1 MSNKPTY
8 EELKQRIKEL
18 EKETTELRREKE
30 TYRVE
35 RDELRSLMN
44 GLSRAEIGID
54 IVGVDYTVLF
64 QNQILKERFGSL
76 TGQFC
81 YEKYMGLEDPCDFCP
96 VIEAI
101 RNNKIERFELTGKD
115 GRNYEVLSTPLPN
128 PDGTVDK
135 AIEVVIDI
143 TERKQAEESLRIEK
157 EFTETA
163 LNAQQDTFFLF
174 EPATGK
180 AIRWNRA
187 FNNITGYND
196 EEIAGMVAPDTY
208 YNHDDLERAGIFVQD
223 ILDKGIGTIELELIC
238 KDGRKVPTEY
248 KVSVIKDEEG
258 KPKYL
263 ISIGRDVTKRKQA
276 MENKKK
282 LETQLQQAQKMD
294 AIGRLAG
301 GVAHDFNNMLSIIL
315 GNVDL
320 ALVKLQPSDV
330 LYKELCEIVAAG
342 KRSVDLTEQLLAFAR
357 KQTIV
362 PKVFDLNDTVE
373 RMIKMMRR
381 LIGEGIDLLWK
392 PTTNLC
398 PVKMDS
404 TQIDQILANLM
415 INARDAIRNVGKV
428 TIKTENVVL
437 DEAYCTAHAGFV
449 PGQYILLAV
458 SDNGYGMDR
467 ETLTNIFEPFFTT
480 KELGKGTG
488 LGLATVY
495 GIVKQNNG
503 FINVYSEPK
512 EGTTFK
518 IYLPRYAE
526 KITQASSKG
535 PAEEVRGGTETVLV
549 VEDEP
554 MILKMTQIM
563 LEKLGYKILTGGT
576 PGEAIHIAEEYTGEI
591 HLLMTDVVMPKM
603 NGRDLANLLSSF
615 YPNLRCLFMSGYTA
629 NVIVHHGV
637 LDGGVH
643 FIQKPFSMKKLA
655 VKVRAV
661 LDQL

>member
-315 GNVDL
+315 GNADL

-342 KRSVDLTEQLLAFAR
+342 KRSVDLTQQLLAFAR

-637 LDGGVH
+637 LDGGCISFKSH
-643 FIQKPFSMKKLA
+643 S
-655 VKVRAV
+655 R
-661 LDQL
+661 

>member
-1 MSNKPTY
+1 MEQK
-8 EELKQRIKEL
+8 IKKL

-30 TYRVE
+30 TYRVD
-35 RDELRSLMN
+35 RDEFQSLMN

-54 IVGVDYTVLF
+54 IIGVDYAVLF

-135 AIEVVIDI
+135 AIEVVRDI
-143 TERKQAEESLRIEK
+143 TERKQTEESLRIEK

-174 EPATGK
+174 EATTGK
-180 AIRWNRA
+180 ALRWNRA

-196 EEIAGMVAPDTY
+196 EEIAGMAAPDTY
-208 YNHDDLERAGIFVQD
+208 YNSDDLERAGIFIQD

-248 KVSVIKDEEG
+248 KVSVIKDEKG

-263 ISIGRDVTKRKQA
+263 ISIGRDITKRKQA
-276 MENKKK
+276 EENKKK

-315 GNVDL
+315 GNADL
-320 ALVKLQPSDV
+320 ALMKLQSSDE
-330 LYKELCEIVAAG
+330 LYKELCEIMAAG
-342 KRSVDLTEQLLAFAR
+342 KRSVDLTQQLLAFAR

-381 LIGEGIDLLWK
+381 LIGEDIDLLWK

-398 PVKMDS
+398 PVNMDS
-404 TQIDQILANLM
+404 TQLDQILANLM

-437 DEAYCTAHAGFV
+437 DEAYCAAHAGFV
-449 PGQYILLAV
+449 PGQYTLLSV
-458 SDNGYGMDR
+458 SDNGHGMDR
-467 ETLTNIFEPFFTT
+467 KTLANIFEPFFTT

-526 KITQASSKG
+526 KITQVSSKD
-535 PAEEVRGGTETVLV
+535 PAEGVRSGTETVLV

-563 LEKLGYKILTGGT
+563 LEKLGYKILTSGT
-576 PGEAIHIAEEYTGEI
+576 PDEAIHLAENYTGEI

-603 NGRDLANLLSSF
+603 NGRDLANLLNSF
-615 YPNLRCLFMSGYTA
+615 YPKLRCLFMSGYTA

-637 LDGGVH
+637 LDEGVH
-643 FIQKPFSMKKLA
+643 FIQKPFSMNKLA

>member
-315 GNVDL
+315 GNADL

-342 KRSVDLTEQLLAFAR
+342 KRSVDLTQQLLAFAR